1 MSQIRMGIDVGGT
14 FTDGVI
20 MQGKEVLAKT
30 KSLNTED
37 IISGIINA
45 LDHVLLDSK
54 VDPAEIS
61 MISLGTT
68 HTINAII
75 ERKNLDKVGVLRL
88 GAPSSTSIPPLTGWP
103 EDLVEAI
110 GGRLHTHIIRGG
122 SEFNG
127 QDIVP
132 LDEEAIVSAA
142 KAMKGQVTSVA
153 IVGIFSP
160 ILAKHEERA
169 AEIVREYLGED
180 IPITLSHKIASLS
193 LIERE
198 NSTILNASVVS
209 VMKNAIQAFKQ
220 AVRSRGIN
228 AKLFVVQNDGSVMNA
243 DFAVDYPIFTV
254 AAGPAASVRGAV
266 YLSGIENGAVVDVG
280 GTSTDVAYIVNGF
293 PRESSVTVNIGG
305 VVTNIRCPDL
315 LSIALGGGTIIE
327 TNQNEVLSV
336 GPKSVGYRLTKLG
349 KSFGGETLTVHDIAV
364 ATGRLTNNLEI
375 FETNFVTHMENI
387 EAIPKEVVAAANQ
400 QIKEKIEVA
409 IDQMKT
415 KAGLIP
421 AIFIGGGAVVVP
433 QENISGTS
441 EVIVPE
447 NFEVGGAI
455 GGTIAEISG
464 SAEIAVDLD
473 KENREAAIA
482 RVVEMA
488 KQHVREAGAIA
499 GTEEI
504 MEIEEVPFTYMPG
517 RQQRIRVR
525 VKGNVF
531 ETKEGVESR

>member
-37 IISGIINA
+37 IISGIIHA
-45 LDHVLLDSK
+45 LDDVLRDSK
-54 VDPAEIS
+54 VSPSNIS

-75 ERKNLDKVGVLRL
+75 ERRNLDKVGVLRL

-110 GGRLHTHIIRGG
+110 GGRVHTHIIRGG

-132 LDEEAIVSAA
+132 LDEEAIISAV

-160 ILAKHEERA
+160 IIAKHEERA

-209 VMKNAIQAFKQ
+209 VMKNAIRAFKE
-220 AVRSRGIN
+220 AVRSKGIK
-228 AKLFVVQNDGSVMNA
+228 ARLFVVQNDGSVMNA

-336 GPKSVGYRLTKLG
+336 GPKSVGYKLTTLG
-349 KSFGGETLTVHDIAV
+349 MSFGGETLTVHDIAV
-364 ATGRLTNNLEI
+364 ATGRLTNNLDI
-375 FETNFVTHMENI
+375 FETNFVTHMKNI
-387 EAIPKEVVAAANQ
+387 EVIPKEVVEAADQ
-400 QIKEKIEVA
+400 RIKEKIEIA

-415 KAGLIP
+415 KSGLIP
-421 AIFIGGGAVVVP
+421 AIYIGGGAVTVP
-433 QENISGTS
+433 QENIAGTS
-441 EVIVPE
+441 EVILPE

-473 KENREAAIA
+473 KENREDAIA

-488 KQHVREAGAIA
+488 KNHVREAGAIA

-531 ETKEGVESR
+531 EN